1 MAEFKAHKHSVR
13 MSPRK
18 GRLVADL
25 IRGKKVG
32 EAIAILKNLESTCAE
47 PILKTLKSAIA
58 NAEYA
63 NNQNSELNVNLEG
76 LFVKTILIDGGTI
89 LKRMQPRAK
98 GSGNRILKRTSHIT
112 IVVAD
117 NK

>member
-1 MAEFKAHKHSVR
+1 MAEFKAYKHSVR

-32 EAIAILKNLESTCAE
+32 EAIAILKNSESTCTEA
-47 PILKTLKSAIA
+47 ILKTLNSAIA
-58 NAEYA
+58 NAEYQ
-63 NNQNSELNVNLEG
+63 NQQKPELNVDLNN

-117 NK
+117 CK

>member
-32 EAIAILKNLESTCAE
+32 EAVAILKNLESTCAE
-47 PILKTLKSAIA
+47 PILKTLDEIPEEIRAFT
-58 NAEYA
+58 
-63 NNQNSELNVNLEG
+63 G
-76 LFVKTILIDGGTI
+76 DRRKTIKINVLAASTLITETI
-89 LKRMQPRAK
+89 INYQKK
-98 GSGNRILKRTSHIT
+98 H
-112 IVVAD
+112 
-117 NK
+117 

>member
-1 MAEFKAHKHSVR
+1 MAEFKAIKKSVR

-25 IRGKKVG
+25 IRGKKIG
-32 EAIAILKNLESTCAE
+32 EAIAILKNTESTCTE
-47 PILKTLKSAIA
+47 SILKTLNSAIA

-63 NNQNSELNVNLEG
+63 KTQNSELTFDLND

-98 GSGNRILKRTSHIT
+98 GSGYRILKRTSHIT

-117 NK
+117 SK